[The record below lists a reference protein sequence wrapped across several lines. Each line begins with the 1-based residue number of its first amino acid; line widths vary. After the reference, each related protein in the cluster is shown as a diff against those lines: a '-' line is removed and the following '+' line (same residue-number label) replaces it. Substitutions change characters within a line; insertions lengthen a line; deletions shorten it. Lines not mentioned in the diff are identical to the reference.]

1 MTTPMNDIG
10 PPTSLERAGLLAG
23 YYAAHAVGCVAEGEM
38 LVPLVAGER
47 GEERTM
53 RRFDEGDFKVRAAEA
68 KLWLQ
73 GNPDHADR
81 AVSIVD
87 GYVTLQGERVDAL
100 IIDAVDFVDGPQ
112 QLQVILP
119 YRHASKG
126 FAVHRPKFAVHR
138 GFTGDVGAFGRAF
151 LAGAAGHETATPIW
165 DAHRDESR

>member
-1 MTTPMNDIG
+1 MNDVG
-10 PPTSLERAGLLAG
+10 PATSLERAGLLAG
-23 YYAAHAVGCVAEGEM
+23 YYAAQAVELVARGET
-38 LVPLVAGER
+38 LVPMVARER
-47 GEERTM
+47 GDERALRT
-53 RRFDEGDFKVRAAEA
+53 FDEGDLKVRAAEA
-68 KLWLQ
+68 KLALQ
-73 GNPDHADR
+73 GNAEHAER

-100 IIDAVDFVDGPQ
+100 IIDAIDFVGGPL

-119 YRHASKG
+119 YRHAEKPGG

-165 DAHRDESR
+165 DAHRDETR

>member
-1 MTTPMNDIG
+1 VNTPVNDVG
-10 PPTSLERAGLLAG
+10 PETSLERAGLLAG
-23 YYAAHAVGCVAEGEM
+23 YYAAHAIECVAEGST
-38 LVPLVAGER
+38 LVPLVASER
-47 GEERTM
+47 GDERTM
-53 RRFDEGDFKVRAAEA
+53 QRFAEGDLKVAAAQA

-73 GNPDHADR
+73 GNPEHADR

-100 IIDAVDFVDGPQ
+100 IIDAIDFVDGPH

-119 YRHASKG
+119 YRQAAKG

-151 LAGAAGHETATPIW
+151 LAGAAAHETATPIW